1 MNFRVSFVLVVLV
14 AVVGGYVLLFE
25 LQQQPP
31 PPATAP
37 WFYDVEMS
45 ALIGIS
51 ITHLGQEQVF
61 VRRAD
66 GEWVF
71 LDSGEIPDPERWSGI
86 PLLLTGP
93 RSTRVL
99 DEPADDLSEY
109 GLDPPITSVRVDI
122 AGGIQFNFILG
133 VNTADGSAT
142 YGRVIGSDAVFLLT
156 SSWAPLL
163 TMLVTDPPRLT
174 GTPVPPSSEFGE

>member
-31 PPATAP
+31 SPAAAP

-51 ITHLGQEQVF
+51 VTHLGQEQVF

-66 GEWVF
+66 GAWVF
-71 LDSGEIPDPERWSGI
+71 LDSGEIPDPEQWTGI

-93 RSTRVL
+93 RAIRVL

-109 GLDPPITSVRVDI
+109 GLDPPITSVLVDI

-142 YGRVIGSDAVFLLT
+142 YSRVIGSDPVFLLA
-156 SSWAPLL
+156 SSWPPLL
-163 TMLVTDPPRLT
+163 TLLVTDPPRLT
-174 GTPVPPSSEFGE
+174 GTPVPPSTEFDL